1 MDPFYTNF
9 AKVVRGESEPIV
21 KNEEVYQLMK
31 IIESI
36 FKAAETGQIM
46 DVRENSY
53 SQQ

>member
-21 KNEEVYQLMK
+21 KNEEVLQLMK

-36 FKAAETGQIM
+36 FEAAETGQVI
-46 DVRENSY
+46 DVREHSY
-53 SQQ
+53 SR